1 MKNGRDL
8 TLNQSHKAS
17 AFRPLLL
24 GWLALAFALLGLVD
38 VQAQDPTRFEADIQ
52 AFERADL
59 ASPPPEDPVLFVG
72 SSSIR
77 VWPDLPGDF
86 PDYPAM
92 NRGFGGSHMSD
103 LLYYFDRIVVP
114 YDPALI
120 VVYEGDNDLAGGK
133 SVDEVYDDYLEFV
146 ALVEAQLPTAD
157 IAFIATKP
165 SPSRS
170 AYLEVT
176 RQLNE
181 RLEALAAGDPHM
193 WFIDIFTPMLNDSG
207 QPRSELFGSDML
219 HMNTAGY
226 VLWQSVVEP
235 VLASWASPGAQTFLF
250 DFGASSTTTQNGPPP
265 DDPVNFW
272 NNVTPDI
279 GGSPTGQLLGLVNT
293 QNKPTR
299 LSLQIL
305 SPFNAG
311 GPNTNGTLE
320 SIRFAQNATR
330 DSLYG
335 NTETWSGFANVTP
348 SFKLTGLDPELLYN
362 FTFYASRLGVSDNRE
377 TGYTVAGAT
386 TSFVA
391 ENPANNI
398 DYAAGV
404 ARMAPDAQGEI
415 TITLEPTENNNNGYH
430 FIYLGAM
437 KMEEIPEQ
445 APIVFIEEP
454 VDQTVMEYRSVTFE
468 AKVDST
474 PPYTI
479 RWFQNG
485 EPIPDAN
492 EFTYTLDVV
501 TPDMD
506 GSTFSVRVRN
516 LLYGATS
523 GEAVLRVVPD
533 VNAPILLSAKSTNG
547 YTLELAFDERLDPE
561 TAAITDNYLVNEG
574 AIAIVSA
581 ELGADGKTVILTLG
595 ERLMDAFNVTVSAVQ
610 DMAGNEILSDSAA
623 SGQVRLP
630 VLLFDFGSA
639 STPTQDDPENIW
651 NNISEG
657 VGCSDSGQL
666 LDLVTLEGETTQ
678 IDLVMLSRFNG
689 ANQSGTL
696 ESTLFG
702 ADATGDS
709 LFGNTETFSNRSDV
723 FPSFKL
729 TELDPLLT
737 YDFTFYA
744 SRMGTRDNRETG
756 YTVVGANSGFAAL
769 NVAANVDAF
778 VTVTAIEPDAAGEI
792 TISIAPTDH
801 NNNSYHFTYLGVMKL
816 QPAAD

>member
-8 TLNQSHKAS
+8 TLNQSHGAS

-24 GWLALAFALLGLVD
+24 GWMTLAFAMLGPFD
-38 VQAQDPTRFEADIQ
+38 AQAQDPTRFEADIQ

-59 ASPPPEDPVLFVG
+59 ASPPPADPVLFVG

-103 LLYYFDRIVVP
+103 LLYYFDRIVAP

-146 ALVEAQLPTAD
+146 ALVEAQLPTTD
-157 IAFIATKP
+157 IAFLATKP

-170 AYLEVT
+170 GYLEVT

-181 RLEALAAGDPHM
+181 RLEALAAGDLHM
-193 WFIDIFTPMLNDSG
+193 WFIDIFTPMLADSG
-207 QPRSELFGSDML
+207 QPRPELFGSDML
-219 HMNTAGY
+219 HMNAAGY

-235 VLASWASPGAQTFLF
+235 VLAAWASPGAQTFLF
-250 DFGASSTTTQNGPPP
+250 DFGASDAITQNGPAP
-265 DDPVNFW
+265 DDPANFW
-272 NNVTPDI
+272 NNITPDI
-279 GGSPTGQLLGLVNT
+279 GGSATGQLLGLVDT
-293 QNKPTR
+293 QNTPTQID
-299 LSLQIL
+299 LQML
-305 SPFNAG
+305 SPFNSS
-311 GPNTNGTLE
+311 GPNQSGTLE
-320 SIRFAQNATR
+320 STLLPPNATR
-330 DSLYG
+330 DSLYA
-335 NTETWSGFANVTP
+335 NTEAFSGFGDLTP
-348 SFKLTGLDPELLYN
+348 SFKLTGLDPELIYN
-362 FTFYASRLGVSDNRE
+362 FTFYASRLGASDVRE
-377 TGYTVAGAT
+377 TGYTVAGANASSVT
-386 TSFVA
+386 LD
-391 ENPANNI
+391 PANNF
-398 DYAAGV
+398 DKVAVAGGI
-404 ARMAPDAQGEI
+404 APDALGAI
-415 TITLEPTENNNNGYH
+415 TVSLEPTARNNNGYH

-454 VDQTVMEYRSVTFE
+454 IDQAVVEYRPVTFE

-474 PPYTI
+474 PPYTVQ
-479 RWFQNG
+479 WLQDG

-501 TPDMD
+501 TPDLE
-506 GSTFSVRVRN
+506 GATFSVHVRN
-516 LLYGATS
+516 LLYSATS
-523 GEAVLRVVPD
+523 SEAVLTVVPD
-533 VNAPILLSAKSTNG
+533 VNAPVLVSAASTNG
-547 YTLELAFDERLDPE
+547 YTIKLFFDERLDPE
-561 TAAITDNYLVNEG
+561 TVAVADNYLVNEG
-574 AIAIVSA
+574 AIAIDRA
-581 ELGADGKTVILTLG
+581 ELDADDKTIVLTLG
-595 ERLMDAFNVTVSAVQ
+595 ERLMEAFNVTVRAVR
-610 DMAGNEILSDSAA
+610 DMAGNEILPDSVA

-639 STPTQDDPENIW
+639 STPTQDDPEDVW

-657 VGCSDSGQL
+657 VGCSDSGKL
-666 LDLVTLEGETTQ
+666 LDLVTVEGQMTQ

-696 ESTLFG
+696 ESALFD
-702 ADATGDS
+702 ADTTRDS
-709 LFGNTETFSNRSDV
+709 LFGNTETFSNLSNI

-729 TELDPLLT
+729 TALDGLLT

-756 YTVVGANSGFAAL
+756 YTVIGANTGFAAL
-769 NVAANVDAF
+769 DVAANVDDF
-778 VTVTAIEPDAAGEI
+778 VTVTGIAPDAAGEI
-792 TISIAPTDH
+792 TISIAPTEH
-801 NNNSYHFTYLGVMKL
+801 NTNSYHFTYLGVLKVE
-816 QPAAD
+816 PR